1 MKIAQL
7 SDIHFFKNN
16 ITLKTFFS
24 KTLLATLNYYFNR
37 KKNKV
42 EFDIYEIPKLLK
54 DKGVTHIVITGDFT
68 TTSNKYEYAL
78 AKKFLDHLHKEGFK
92 TFIIPGN
99 HDTYTKKAS
108 LSKIFHEKLE
118 TSKTFKEKSII
129 NEDFTE
135 GFKWIGLDTTISTP
149 LWSSQG
155 LFSNEI
161 ENKLIKLL
169 DSISKD
175 QSIILVNHFP
185 IESRKHMPFRHQMLR
200 YKRLKEIIENYP
212 NIKMY
217 IFGHTHLSEIIEG
230 KPLKI
235 NSGSLTLTK
244 GGSFHIMD
252 LTKEKV
258 AIQAYSHETGKWEI
272 VNTKEIPFS

>member
-16 ITLKTFFS
+16 LNFRTFFS

-42 EFDIYEIPKLLK
+42 DFDIYEIPKLLK
-54 DKGVTHIVITGDFT
+54 EKGVSHIIITGDFT

-78 AKKFLDHLHKEGFK
+78 AKKFLDYLNNEGFK

-108 LSKIFHEKLE
+108 LSKRFHEKLK
-118 TSKTFKEKSII
+118 TPKTFKEKSII
-129 NEDFTE
+129 YEDFGE
-135 GFKWIGLDTTISTP
+135 GFKWIGLDTTLATP

-155 LFSNEI
+155 LFSKTLEG
-161 ENKLIKLL
+161 KLIKLL
-169 DSISKD
+169 DSIPKE
-175 QSIILVNHFP
+175 QPLILINQFP
-185 IESRKHMPFRHQMLR
+185 IETRKHMPFRHQMLR
-200 YKRLKEIIENYP
+200 YKRLKEIVESYP
-212 NIKMY
+212 NIKLY

-230 KPLKI
+230 KPLKL

-252 LTKEKV
+252 LSKEKV
-258 AIQAYSHETGKWEI
+258 DIEVYSHKTGSWEL
-272 VNTKEIPFS
+272 VENKKVDLP